1 MGSNESWF
9 TRFWNKVFPIVEW
22 LEDLGELIVLL
33 DILEDA

>member
-1 MGSNESWF
+1 MAFKW

-33 DILEDA
+33 DDIF